1 MGFDEL
7 NYLNLINIHPIAS
20 DFEDTFAER

>member
-7 NYLNLINIHPIAS
+7 NCLNMINIHPSAS